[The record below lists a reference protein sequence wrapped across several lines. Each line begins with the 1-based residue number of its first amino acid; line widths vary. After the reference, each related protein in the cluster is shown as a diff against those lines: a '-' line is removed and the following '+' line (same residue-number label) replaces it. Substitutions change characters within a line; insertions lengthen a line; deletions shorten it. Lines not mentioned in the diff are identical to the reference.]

1 MPEYFLMVTIGAM
14 LSVSTTTGSTT
25 AINMHQIGPLPYEA
39 CEKAAEAI
47 RQSQNVLSAACAQ
60 RYSFVTGQPPR

>member
-14 LSVSTTTGSTT
+14 LSVSTTTGST
-25 AINMHQIGPLPYEA
+25 IGVSMHQIGPLPYEA
-39 CEKAAEAI
+39 CEKSAEAI

-60 RYSFVTGQPPR
+60 RFSFGVSQSPH